1 MRTLDCNAPVI
12 ATVLSPL
19 GTDESSGVTV
29 QKTTSFDMESV
40 LDEEDVVVGE
50 DNIGGGE
57 DGGVDG
63 DLFLP
68 SVGCRSSILG

>member
-29 QKTTSFDMESV
+29 QKTTSFDIESV

-50 DNIGGGE
+50 DVVGEEGGVGGE
-57 DGGVDG
+57 DDIPRY
-63 DLFLP
+63 P
-68 SVGCRSSILG
+68 SLAIP